1 MQGISTAALA
11 STLGTVGIILVAVI
25 VVAILMGQR
34 KGAKGAGSTSKNEIF
49 KSVEFIWNILEKKDS
64 KKPSRSGSISSAAAI
79 AYVFD
84 FSSTPN

>member
-34 KGAKGAGSTSKNEIF
+34 KGAKGAGSTSKNQIF
-49 KSVEFIWNILEKKDS
+49 FIGINFEHFRKERFKETFTIWIDQ
-64 KKPSRSGSISSAAAI
+64 
-79 AYVFD
+79 
-84 FSSTPN
+84 